1 VHRRDDARPP
11 DGRLDHR
18 RPIDLVPNAAGGES
32 RTAGPVP
39 IRAGGRGLN
48 WPDPD
53 SLAGAVDPTRDQ
65 HEFEELGY
73 LAPEVYEALT
83 GEEMAP
89 IERLG
94 STKPKGSRWEFDDGE
109 QLARRL
115 PRLARLY
122 PD

>member
-1 VHRRDDARPP
+1 MMRVHLM
-11 DGRLDHR
+11 DGW
-18 RPIDLVPNAAGGES
+18 IIGVPLIWFPTLQAASPEQ
-32 RTAGPVP
+32 RVQYR